1 MEELIKPNQKQQQPD
16 HIGQAKALMAR
27 TPQKRPVESHA
38 INQPIN
44 IEVPIRP
51 IEVGVE
57 IQPPAKQALREY
69 LIMTKAKLLHGQAQ
83 QYELQQLVHPA
94 KMPITVVPERHL
106 TLEAQLKTA
115 HIHADLALRPPA
127 KQTLR
132 EDLIKSKGK
141 HSKKTAT

>member
-1 MEELIKPNQKQQQPD
+1 M
-16 HIGQAKALMAR
+16 MAR
-27 TPQKRPVESHA
+27 TPQKRPVEAHA

-44 IEVPIRP
+44 IEAPEAWIRP
-51 IEVGVE
+51 MEVE

-141 HSKKTAT
+141 HSKKTTT